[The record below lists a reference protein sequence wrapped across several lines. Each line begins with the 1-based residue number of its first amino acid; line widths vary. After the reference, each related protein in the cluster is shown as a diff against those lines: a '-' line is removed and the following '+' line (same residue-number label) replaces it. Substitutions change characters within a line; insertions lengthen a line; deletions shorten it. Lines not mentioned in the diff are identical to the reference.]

1 MDAHGRTGLMMAI
14 DFEDHQVI
22 EALLCA
28 NRRLVKIPFRSPN
41 GFDVF
46 TYPIHFSAQIA
57 ARRDVPETLTIPK
70 LLNSRIDDP
79 NSGLSFR
86 DNMGKTPLHLAVTGP
101 SSVVAFWILEEDIGL
116 MQIEDVLGRT
126 PLHYCASAANF
137 DLLLKQ
143 GASVNHVDKSGMA
156 ALHRVCYL
164 GATDL
169 VACLLEWNPR
179 MDLRDKT
186 YGTPLHC
193 GVISGSIDVVMALV
207 EKGAPLNAA
216 DANGNTAVH
225 VAAKIGRHNILR
237 LLIQQ
242 GADISL
248 QNTNGRDPEAIA
260 LDAADN
266 VGILS
271 ILNHRRR
278 ESPESPLI
286 LDIVDE
292 DTKASSLDNQVT
304 SNDSPDFLWDEDSKG
319 AAEQNELM
327 SIRQSA
333 NDDLYTYE
341 EQQEGYYQ
349 RKNKSKT
356 LDHITSTVLRH
367 SPSLRQSRRAVT
379 ALVKLLSVFFDDMIW
394 QPSIASRM
402 IELIAR
408 AAHEFACIVLFHFEE
423 ACRIQ
428 QRIKAWVDF
437 LTKHDGILLENKKQL
452 DWFWTHMEGN
462 DPVSVPD
469 QADQKLKYWP
479 NKKRF
484 GGGVFQK
491 QIPLQSLLRYTEET
505 FTLKP
510 AYRSVRNVQ
519 DRKKFDLRNMV
530 ESWEEEIE
538 NVESSRDVER
548 RREVKKQREVE
559 RKEAEKNDQLVR
571 ALEKQEAERIRRA
584 KRKLEISERKKGK
597 LRQEELGQDERKEQ
611 RQPQK
616 PKLEDLR
623 RQKAHEMSYSDH
635 VNLAINLIATLVTDR
650 KPQTVFPGRLKSD
663 IENMARW
670 EFEALKMCVPKYG
683 SLNCLG
689 TLFDFFP
696 QLSGRSWREGSSR
709 NDLKWKDEK
718 AFLFFREEHED
729 ERAARIEFFA
739 KVHSS
744 CTRRM
749 ENEQSD
755 VDDVDTESD
764 KASKPWLEKAKEKL
778 KVFKS
783 VC

>member
-1 MDAHGRTGLMMAI
+1 MAI

-28 NRRLVKIPFRSPN
+28 NRGLVKIPFRSPN

-70 LLNSRIDDP
+70 LLNSRIDDL
-79 NSGLSFR
+79 NFGLSSR

-101 SSVVAFWILEEDIGL
+101 SSVVASWILEEDIGL
-116 MQIEDVLGRT
+116 IRIEDVLGRT

-143 GASVNHVDKSGMA
+143 GASVNHVDKRGMA
-156 ALHRVCYL
+156 ALHGVCYL
-164 GATDL
+164 GASDL
-169 VACLLEWNPR
+169 VACLLKWKPR
-179 MDLRDKT
+179 LDLRDKT

-225 VAAKIGRHNILR
+225 VAAKLGRHNILR

-260 LDAADN
+260 LDAAGN

-271 ILNHRRR
+271 ILKHQRRD
-278 ESPESPLI
+278 SPESQSI
-286 LDIVDE
+286 LNIVDE
-292 DTKASSLDNQVT
+292 GTKASSLDNQVT
-304 SNDSPDFLWDEDSKG
+304 GNDSPDFLWDEDSMG

-327 SIRQSA
+327 GLSQSA

-341 EQQEGYYQ
+341 EQQEVYYQ

-356 LDHITSTVLRH
+356 LDHIASTVLRH
-367 SPSLRQSRRAVT
+367 FPSLRQSRRAIT
-379 ALVKLLSVFFDDMIW
+379 ALVKLLSVFLDDMIW
-394 QPSIASRM
+394 QSNVASRM

-423 ACRIQ
+423 ARRVP

-452 DWFWTHMEGN
+452 DWFWSHMEGN

-469 QADQKLKYWP
+469 QVDHKVGYWP
-479 NKKRF
+479 NKNRF
-484 GGGVFQK
+484 VGGVFRK
-491 QIPLQSLLRYTEET
+491 QIPLQSLLCYMKEAFPFE
-505 FTLKP
+505 P

-530 ESWEEEIE
+530 EGWEEETE

-548 RREVKKQREVE
+548 RLEVEKQREVK
-559 RKEAEKNDQLVR
+559 RKEAEKNDKLVR
-571 ALEKQEAERIRRA
+571 ALEKQEAERMRGTA
-584 KRKLEISERKKGK
+584 RKLEVSEKKKGK
-597 LRQEELGQDERKEQ
+597 LRREKPRQDERKEQ
-611 RQPQK
+611 PQPEK
-616 PKLEDLR
+616 PKLDDVW
-623 RQKAHEMSYSDH
+623 RQKVMSYSDH
-635 VNLAINLIATLVTDR
+635 VNLAINLIATLVMDR
-650 KPQTVFPGRLKSD
+650 KPQTAFPGRQKSD

-670 EFEALKMCVPKYG
+670 EVDALKMHVPNYEVP
-683 SLNCLG
+683 NCSG

-696 QLSGRSWREGSSR
+696 QLSGRSWREESSR
-709 NDLKWKDEK
+709 DYRKWKDEK
-718 AFLFFREEHED
+718 ALVFFREEYED
-729 ERAARIEFFA
+729 ERVARVEFFA
-739 KVHSS
+739 KVHKS
-744 CTRRM
+744 CIRRM

-755 VDDVDTESD
+755 VDDVDIDND
-764 KASKPWLEKAKEKL
+764 KASKAWLKKAKGKL
-778 KVFKS
+778 KVFKA